1 MYAWYNT
8 PHNSLILEL
17 MFLRLNLVIRLI
29 ADPSLFSIYRETLT
43 ELYKPLE
50 DPLITRCIEIMEF
63 DENHN
68 TQRSGMLK
76 NIWSKVFPK
85 PRRCWLPTGCLVRKL
100 FKLFCLLLHSVFF
113 MHISEI
119 LQSLNMQKLLE
130 VLHDALPKMSL
141 IASDFTFL
149 PDVKV
154 PGERAPLVS
163 TKVCSFHTC
172 EIIVVVLVLM
182 LDSVH
187 HISNACLGCLIK
199 LSYNVLC
206 LN

>member
-100 FKLFCLLLHSVFF
+100 FKLFFCFCSLFSLCIFQKYYNPLICRNCLRFY
-113 MHISEI
+113 MMPY
-119 LQSLNMQKLLE
+119 Q
-130 VLHDALPKMSL
+130 
-141 IASDFTFL
+141 
-149 PDVKV
+149 
-154 PGERAPLVS
+154 R
-163 TKVCSFHTC
+163 
-172 EIIVVVLVLM
+172 
-182 LDSVH
+182 
-187 HISNACLGCLIK
+187 CL
-199 LSYNVLC
+199 
-206 LN
+206 

>member
-1 MYAWYNT
+1 
-8 PHNSLILEL
+8 
-17 MFLRLNLVIRLI
+17 
-29 ADPSLFSIYRETLT
+29 
-43 ELYKPLE
+43 
-50 DPLITRCIEIMEF
+50 
-63 DENHN
+63 
-68 TQRSGMLK
+68 
-76 NIWSKVFPK
+76 
-85 PRRCWLPTGCLVRKL
+85 
-100 FKLFCLLLHSVFF
+100 

-119 LQSLNMQKLLE
+119 LQSFNMQKLLE

-163 TKVCSFHTC
+163 TKVRSFHTC

>member
-1 MYAWYNT
+1 
-8 PHNSLILEL
+8 
-17 MFLRLNLVIRLI
+17 
-29 ADPSLFSIYRETLT
+29 
-43 ELYKPLE
+43 
-50 DPLITRCIEIMEF
+50 
-63 DENHN
+63 
-68 TQRSGMLK
+68 
-76 NIWSKVFPK
+76 
-85 PRRCWLPTGCLVRKL
+85 
-100 FKLFCLLLHSVFF
+100 
-113 MHISEI
+113 
-119 LQSLNMQKLLE
+119 MQKLLE

-163 TKVCSFHTC
+163 TKVRSFHTC
-172 EIIVVVLVLM
+172 EIIVVVFVLM
-182 LDSVH
+182 LASV